1 MLFKFKELY
10 KQILLRQQLLQLL
23 VQMDQ
28 RFRLVVVVVVALL
41 LVLMDNHNENFAVLL
56 VHVQIVVMVKVV
68 IVIRKR
74 SNIYATFLDVI
85 RYMEKHRIY
94 APIYDGIQAKG
105 HLFAIGFSVENV
117 SLVRMSF
124 NDIVERIQVN

>member
-1 MLFKFKELY
+1 MHFKYKERY
-10 KQILLRQQLLQLL
+10 RQILLRQRLLQQQ
-23 VQMDQ
+23 VQMD
-28 RFRLVVVVVVALL
+28 RHIRLVMLAV
-41 LVLMDNHNENFAVLL
+41 LVKMDKRQENFDVSP
-56 VHVQIVVMVKVV
+56 VHVRIVVMVKVV

-85 RYMEKHRIY
+85 RYMEKHHIY
-94 APIYDGIQAKG
+94 VPIYDGIQVKG

-124 NDIVERIQVN
+124 NDIVVHIQVN

>member
-1 MLFKFKELY
+1 MHFKYKERY
-10 KQILLRQQLLQLL
+10 RQILLRQRLLQQL
-23 VQMDQ
+23 VQMD
-28 RFRLVVVVVVALL
+28 RHIRLVMLAV
-41 LVLMDNHNENFAVLL
+41 LVKMDKRQENFDVSP
-56 VHVQIVVMVKVV
+56 VHVRIVVMVKVV

-124 NDIVERIQVN
+124 NDIVVHIQVN

>member
-23 VQMDQ
+23 ALMDQ
-28 RFRLVVVVVVALL
+28 QFRLVVVVVLAVL

-74 SNIYATFLDVI
+74 NSIYVTFLDVI
-85 RYMEKHRIY
+85 KYMGKHHIY
-94 APIYDGIQAKG
+94 VPIYDGIQVKD
-105 HLFAIGFSVENV
+105 HLFVIGYSVENV
-117 SLVRMSF
+117 SLGQMSF